1 MPSESDHLAL
11 AAHNQE
17 TIAFLLTGGDRF
29 ADWTVTVAFYRALHL
44 VDAML
49 DRIEGIDGI
58 DHQQRSLILRSNRR
72 YANILKHYNALKEA
86 SLIARYLCDRGAS
99 RSFKAFSDYCR
110 PDRVKPEFVD
120 GRLRELEKSIAVVS
134 KK

>member
-17 TIAFLLTGGDRF
+17 TIDFLLTGGDRF
-29 ADWTVTVAFYRALHL
+29 PDWTVTVAFYTALHL

-49 DRIEGIDGI
+49 DRIEGIDGV
-58 DHQQRSLILRSNRR
+58 DHQQRGLILRNNRR
-72 YANILKHYNALKEA
+72 YANVLKHYNALKEA
-86 SLIARYLCDRGAS
+86 SQIARYLSDRSGT
-99 RSFKAFSDYCR
+99 RSFKTFSDYCR
-110 PDRVKPEFVD
+110 PDRAKPDFID
-120 GRLRELEKSIAVVS
+120 GRLRELRKSIDGLR